1 MFLEFDETGNQFV
14 KEVRVR
20 ADDMHVAARR
30 WFFSL
35 RLD

>member
-1 MFLEFDETGNQFV
+1 LEFDETGNQFLEKV
-14 KEVRVR
+14 GPR
-20 ADDMHVAARR
+20 ADDTHVTARR